1 MVGNLL
7 GSGIGTIALQTSS
20 DAAGGALFM
29 MILAFFGVMM
39 LISLVSLAGMWKV
52 FTKAG
57 QPGWAAIIP
66 IYNTY
71 ILVCEIADRDVVWLL
86 LSLFIPFAA
95 IIPFI
100 DIAKAFG
107 KSTGYGLGLFF
118 LSFIFFPLLGFGDAR
133 YRGASGI

>member
-1 MVGNLL
+1 MVGNLF
-7 GSGIGTIALQTSS
+7 GSGIVGTALQTST
-20 DAAGGALFM
+20 DGAGALFM
-29 MILAFFGVMM
+29 VFLAIVGVSFV
-39 LISLVSLAGMWKV
+39 LSIITLAGWWKV

-66 IYNTY
+66 IYNYY

-95 IIPFI
+95 IIPMI
-100 DIAKAFG
+100 DVAKAFG
-107 KSTGYGLGLFF
+107 KGTGYGLGLFL